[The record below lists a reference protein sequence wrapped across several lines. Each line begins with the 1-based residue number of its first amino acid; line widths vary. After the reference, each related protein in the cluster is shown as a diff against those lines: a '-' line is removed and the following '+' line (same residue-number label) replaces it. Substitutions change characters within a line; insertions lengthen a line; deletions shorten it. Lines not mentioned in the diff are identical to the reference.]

1 MIHVAVSIGVA
12 IYPDHGRNPD
22 ELLGCSDIAM
32 YNAKEMG
39 KNQCSIYNK
48 NMHTKGFPQKALERL
63 DQRESL
69 KKVSKKMQ

>member
-1 MIHVAVSIGVA
+1 MRCPHVSGIR
-12 IYPDHGRNPD
+12 RNPI
-22 ELLGCSDIAM
+22 LSIILSNLIV
-32 YNAKEMG
+32 K
-39 KNQCSIYNK
+39 IYNK

>member
-1 MIHVAVSIGVA
+1 MRCQHVSGIR
-12 IYPDHGRNPD
+12 RNPI
-22 ELLGCSDIAM
+22 LSIILSNLIV
-32 YNAKEMG
+32 K
-39 KNQCSIYNK
+39 IYNN